1 MLNLHSLSDPRR
13 VDFGSK
19 TFPPRSSMHGMDI
32 ALAKMEHMHS
42 QAAAAAQAAM
52 MSVQGRGS
60 PTLSHSSPEPMT
72 PPAIVSRAHSLAS
85 MHGAMLSHG
94 HDILSK
100 LHKVSYSSPP
110 PIACSPE
117 NNVCKLINYRGAK
130 IAAFNV
136 DGRELICLPQAFE
149 LFLKHLVGG
158 LHTVYTKL
166 KRLDITPVV
175 CNVEQV
181 RVLRGLGA
189 IQPGVN
195 RCKLISCKEF
205 DILYDDCTNSSARP
219 GRPPKRSPSL
229 HASPETLD
237 KLKKS
242 RFDGSDYY
250 SASRFFD
257 STKSFLNGFPPH
269 PYTMGHLPFM
279 QLNHPLLAP
288 PVTLAMAQQLG
299 LRHEGLH
306 ARDSHV
312 DHDRVNDSD
321 DMKNRHSP
329 KPAEMSYHPA
339 YHHKPPRDHDNENG
353 PLNLHVNGN
362 AEDLRK
368 SPNSRS
374 NEALSDDNNDID
386 EDNPSDADDKSVA
399 DSADLMETLSHDEL
413 GEVTENSQQIGANM
427 NNGALPAY
435 SSIETLLMNIQGLLK
450 VAVENARHQER
461 QIADLK
467 SELAREK
474 NNRDDLEKQ
483 VGEEKRQKHLLL
495 RKLKKERRVRRVH
508 DNRAPE
514 VAVGNHRLS
523 PEHVSSLINIDK
535 PPKLIPNSIEVEDQ
549 DRKQSR
555 NSPHESE
562 RITPRSDFQA
572 V

>member
-1 MLNLHSLSDPRR
+1 
-13 VDFGSK
+13 
-19 TFPPRSSMHGMDI
+19 MDI
-32 ALAKMEHMHS
+32 ALAKMEHLHS
-42 QAAAAAQAAM
+42 QAQAM
-52 MSVQGRGS
+52 MAHSRSS
-60 PTLSHSSPEPMT
+60 PSLSHSSPEPPNT
-72 PPAIVSRAHSLAS
+72 PIVSRGPSLAS

-94 HDILSK
+94 HDLLSK

-130 IAAFNV
+130 IAAFTV

-237 KLKKS
+237 KLKKT
-242 RFDGSDYY
+242 RFDGTDYY
-250 SASRFFD
+250 NASRFFD

-269 PYTMGHLPFM
+269 PYTMSHLPFM

-299 LRHEGLH
+299 FRHEGLLP
-306 ARDSHV
+306 RESHGV
-312 DHDRVNDSD
+312 EHDRRDESEHKDRESPSTSD
-321 DMKNRHSP
+321 LP
-329 KPAEMSYHPA
+329 FHPA
-339 YHHKPPRDHDNENG
+339 YNHKPMPKDHDNNT
-353 PLNLHVNGN
+353 PLNLHINGH

-368 SPNSRS
+368 SPSFRS
-374 NEALSDDNNDID
+374 EDPMSDDID
-386 EDNPSDADDKSVA
+386 DDNPSDDDKSAA
-399 DSADLMETLSHDEL
+399 DSADLMETLSQSEQ
-413 GEVTENSQQIGANM
+413 GEGTSHSPQHMTGLS
-427 NNGALPAY
+427 NGSLTGY
-435 SSIETLLMNIQGLLK
+435 NSIETLLMNIQGLLK
-450 VAVENARHQER
+450 VAGENARHQER
-461 QIADLK
+461 QINDLKADLIQEK
-467 SELAREK
+467 KTRE
-474 NNRDDLEKQ
+474 DIEKQ
-483 VGEEKRQKHLLL
+483 LAEEQKQKTILL
-495 RKLKKERRVRRVH
+495 RRLKKERRFRKRLEEKNSGAPLSNH
-508 DNRAPE
+508 TTMKSEPIPTTNHEKISTKLTPASGDEDNHERQS
-514 VAVGNHRLS
+514 NS
-523 PEHVSSLINIDK
+523 SSLHETGNRTPLPSY
-535 PPKLIPNSIEVEDQ
+535 PPL
-549 DRKQSR
+549 
-555 NSPHESE
+555 
-562 RITPRSDFQA
+562 
-572 V
+572 